1 MAGCLYLEGR
11 ESAAK
16 TYVYYPT
23 LLFCTDR
30 QNSRCVCTGNRS
42 FILVGDNTK
51 IIKVQGCTLATIG
64 GGGGGS
70 RCGGG
75 GGVH

>member
-11 ESAAK
+11 ESAVK

-42 FILVGDNTK
+42 FILVGDNKKNNQSTRLYA
-51 IIKVQGCTLATIG
+51 GYN
-64 GGGGGS
+64 
-70 RCGGG
+70 RGGG
-75 GGVH
+75 GGVEVGVVAH